1 MRFISVRDLRN
12 RPGEVWKSL
21 EAEDLVLTANG
32 KPKGILSKL
41 EDDDL
46 ERTLET
52 LRRARAQTALSRMRR
67 TAATEGTDRLTP
79 EEIDREIRETR
90 KERRQA

>member
-21 EAEDLVLTANG
+21 EREDLVLTANG
-32 KPKGILSKL
+32 RPKGLLLRL

-46 ERTLET
+46 ERTLDT

-67 TAATEGTDRLTP
+67 QASLEGTDRLTP
-79 EEIDREIRETR
+79 DGIEREIRNAR
-90 KERRQA
+90 DRRRPS

>member
-12 RPGEVWKSL
+12 RPGEVWRSL
-21 EAEDLVLTANG
+21 EEEDLVLTANG
-32 KPKGILSKL
+32 RPRGILLSL

-52 LRRARAQTALSRMRR
+52 LRRARAQTALSRLRR
-67 TAATEGTDRLTP
+67 QAAAQGTDRLGS
-79 EEIDREIRETR
+79 EEIEQEIRRART
-90 KERRQA
+90 ERRKG